1 MCCCCLPLIPF
12 CSYLESIKRRIE
24 HMPQLFCDDDDVRKI
39 LSRNFSIT
47 TTCDSIQL
55 GWSKLSN
62 QNFKWQLLYFSLT
75 AIQKHI
81 CGWQTFRGHKRWHFV
96 DIRGDISWTFFG
108 DISWTFFGDISWT
121 FFWWHFV
128 DIFGDISWT
137 FLSTKCHLVWWHFV
151 DTFRWHFV
159 DILDDISWTLLS
171 D

>member
-1 MCCCCLPLIPF
+1 MSLL
-12 CSYLESIKRRIE
+12 LVTRRPISN
-24 HMPQLFCDDDDVRKI
+24 R
-39 LSRNFSIT
+39 FSWTIT
-47 TTCDSIQL
+47 TVGRQFYDR
-55 GWSKLSN
+55 LSWGT
-62 QNFKWQLLYFSLT
+62 FLTKITFSLLSV
-75 AIQKHI
+75 ACSQKLVFLKNHFKNLK
-81 CGWQTFRGHKRWHFV
+81 GWQTFRGHKRWHFV

-137 FLSTKCHLVWWHFV
+137 FLSTKCHLVGWHFV